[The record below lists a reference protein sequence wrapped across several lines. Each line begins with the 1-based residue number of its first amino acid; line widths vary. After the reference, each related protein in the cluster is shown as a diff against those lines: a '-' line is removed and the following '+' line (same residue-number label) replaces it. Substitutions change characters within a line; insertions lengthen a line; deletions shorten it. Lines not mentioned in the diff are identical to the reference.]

1 MIHQSNKQFNTYK
14 EGLDLEVLR
23 RYCEEHGEKRTFL
36 RGEVLECEGEPSQ
49 WLGHVEKGCFK
60 YSVRNLSEQKDYIT
74 GFAFTDEFVADFPNC
89 MEHLCANVSI
99 IAQTTSKVYLIDGKE
114 LKRLFEM
121 NKYLKEKT
129 SEIYK
134 HLFLQIYSQHLDSY
148 RLTVKERYIQLL
160 NRCPQIVQQI
170 NLKDIASFLKVTP
183 TTISKIRK
191 EITFSV

>member
-1 MIHQSNKQFNTYK
+1 MEKDFNTYK
-14 EGLDLEVLR
+14 EGLDLEILH
-23 RYCEEHGEKRTFL
+23 RYCMEHGTAETFL
-36 RGEVLECEGEPSQ
+36 RGETLEREGQQSH
-49 WLGHVEKGCFK
+49 WLGFIVQGCFK
-60 YSVRNLSEQKDYIT
+60 YIVHNDVEQKEYIT

-114 LKRLFEM
+114 LKHLFEM

-160 NRCPQIVQQI
+160 HRCPQIVQQI

>member
-1 MIHQSNKQFNTYK
+1 MTKPKHFNTYK

-23 RYCEEHGEKRTFL
+23 WYCMEHGEVRTFL
-36 RGEVLECEGEPSQ
+36 RGEVLECESEPSH
-49 WLGHVEKGCFK
+49 WMGYIDKGYFK
-60 YSVRNLSEQKDYIT
+60 YSVYNHTELKNYIT

-99 IAQTTSKVYLIDGKE
+99 VAQTTSKVYLIDGKE
-114 LKRLFEM
+114 LERLFEM
-121 NKYLKEKT
+121 NKFLKDKM

-134 HLFLQIYSQHLDSY
+134 HLFLQIYSQHLDYY

-170 NLKDIASFLKVTP
+170 NLKDIASFLRVTP

>member
-1 MIHQSNKQFNTYK
+1 
-14 EGLDLEVLR
+14 
-23 RYCEEHGEKRTFL
+23 
-36 RGEVLECEGEPSQ
+36 
-49 WLGHVEKGCFK
+49 
-60 YSVRNLSEQKDYIT
+60 
-74 GFAFTDEFVADFPNC
+74 
-89 MEHLCANVSI
+89 
-99 IAQTTSKVYLIDGKE
+99 
-114 LKRLFEM
+114 M

-134 HLFLQIYSQHLDSY
+134 HLFLLIYSQHLDSY
-148 RLTVKERYIQLL
+148 RLTVKERYIQLF